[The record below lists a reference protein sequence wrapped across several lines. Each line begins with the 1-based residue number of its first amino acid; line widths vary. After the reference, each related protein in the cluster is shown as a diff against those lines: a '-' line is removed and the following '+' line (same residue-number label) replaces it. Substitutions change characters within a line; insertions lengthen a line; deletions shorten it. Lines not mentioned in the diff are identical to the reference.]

1 LVLLSKKSLMNP
13 TLHCLQDELSR
24 SLRRLTAPQAQLH
37 PHNNPARW
45 NICQITQHLFLTYSS
60 TTSSIEAR
68 MAKGTPT
75 RSRAT
80 PSQLIAQLFVL
91 RLGLLPSRREAP
103 PAVTPSSNPA
113 HSHPDGDTLI
123 STVSMA
129 LASMDEL
136 LERAEGHF
144 RSTPCLSHFAL
155 GPLNIAQWR
164 RFHLV
169 HGRHH
174 IRQITTIRRE
184 YGL

>member
-1 LVLLSKKSLMNP
+1 MNP
-13 TLHCLQDELSR
+13 TLRRLEDEFSR
-24 SLRRLTAPQAQLH
+24 SLRGLTAPQTQLH
-37 PHNNPARW
+37 PHRNPARW
-45 NICQITQHLFLTYSS
+45 NICQITQHLLLTYSS
-60 TTSSIEAR
+60 TTSAIEAR

-80 PSQLIAQLFVL
+80 LSQLIAQLFVI

-103 PAVTPSSNPA
+103 PAVTPSANPA
-113 HSHPDGDTLI
+113 HPHPDGDALI
-123 STVSMA
+123 SAFSTA
-129 LASMDEL
+129 LATMEEL

-144 RSTPCLSHFAL
+144 TSTPCLSHFAL

-174 IRQITTIRRE
+174 IRQITAIRRE
-184 YGL
+184 YRL